1 MINKEY
7 MSKPESSH
15 DQAIR
20 QGEQNMEQRQGKP
33 VCMVIHRTFTIS
45 EKITIADYD
54 DRLENEMAACDLS
67 ELLPGNILRALKQL
81 FPLSN
86 FSIEYDGQDIDQ
98 LSAKEAGI

>member
-1 MINKEY
+1 MT
-7 MSKPESSH
+7 KPESSH

-33 VCMVIHRTFTIS
+33 VCMVVHRTFTIS
-45 EKITIADYD
+45 EKICISDNDY
-54 DRLENEMAACDLS
+54 RLMNEYDASNEAAVSILTLKDALS
-67 ELLPGNILRALKQL
+67 RM

-86 FSIEYDGQDIDQ
+86 FEIEYYGQDIDQ